1 MLTLALDAAAGDA
14 TIAVL
19 DGSELLAVAESPLR
33 DRKVERLLP
42 AVISALDEAGCPVSA
57 VRRVICGD
65 GPGGFT
71 ALRLAG
77 AAAKGIVRGTGAEF
91 WVVSSLALIAA
102 APEPPLQAQDYLS
115 LLDAL
120 RGECYAGRVTVAA
133 DGRVTRADGYRRMTR
148 EAALECAMNENL
160 IPIGP
165 NEAVPLRPHARGV
178 ARLAWDGSL
187 VRRADPA
194 AWEPDYGRLAEA
206 QVRWEATHQRAL
218 QPETRSD

>member
-19 DGSELLAVAESPLR
+19 DGSALLAAAESPLR
-33 DRKVERLLP
+33 DRSVERLLP
-42 AVISALDEAGCPVSA
+42 TVVAVLEQAERPVSA
-57 VRRVICGD
+57 VRRVVCGD

-102 APEPPLQAQDYLS
+102 AADPPLEAQNYLA

-120 RGECYAGRVTVAA
+120 RGECYAGLVTVAA

-160 IPIGP
+160 IPVGP
-165 NEAVPLRPHARGV
+165 SEAVQLRPHARGL

-206 QVRWEATHQRAL
+206 QVRWEAAHQRAL
-218 QPETRSD
+218 QPDIITR